1 MNRIGTPPLTVE
13 IPIDG
18 IISLVQGVEAG
29 LGGGQERFSKVA
41 ASSTCHRLDGQ
52 IFAATCSSTA
62 MVAVPSMIVHIVLR
76 PLLLHH
82 RHAVPSILWLS
93 VVKVDIIFQGRVIG
107 ITAQTILAARPVERA
122 EAGAGVM
129 RAEWIRQASIGHL
142 LVHRRRRQMQRR
154 LACVHDCFFGD
165 YSLLPQSSSFV
176 PSWKDQFLM
185 LSSIKSRRGRKQKR
199 VVNSVRTGL

>member
-82 RHAVPSILWLS
+82 RHSVPSILWLS

-107 ITAQTILAARPVERA
+107 INQTTVWVVIIGPERA

-129 RAEWIRQASIGHL
+129 RVERIGQTSIGRL
-142 LVHRRRRQMQRR
+142 LVHRRRRQVKRR
-154 LACVHDCFFGD
+154 LARIHDW
-165 YSLLPQSSSFV
+165 LV
-176 PSWKDQFLM
+176 IW
-185 LSSIKSRRGRKQKR
+185 
-199 VVNSVRTGL
+199 